1 MKKIFFKLILLF
13 IILTSYYPKFNFT
26 LSPKLHIQKIKI
38 ENNSIIKS
46 EEIRKKLNFLYKEN
60 LFYLNIKSIEE
71 SLKNEVFIES
81 FSIKKIYPNTIK
93 IKIIEK
99 KPIAVLQ
106 NKKKR
111 FYISNKGELMNFIN
125 VKKYDSLPMI
135 FGDGKSFFTL
145 YKNLQITK
153 FPIEN
158 IKSFY
163 FFESG
168 RWDLILNDDIV
179 VKLPI
184 KDYLFS
190 LENFILSNQNSS
202 FSKYKIFDY
211 RIKDQL
217 ILN

>member
-1 MKKIFFKLILLF
+1 MKKTFFRLILLF

-26 LSPKLHIQKIKI
+26 LGPKLHIQKIKI

-106 NKKKR
+106 NKKKK

-125 VKKYDSLPMI
+125 VKKYESLPII